1 MKTEQ
6 LGYLFLDAMTDPT
19 KFKSFQVKLK
29 EAASPKIKLRKTATY
44 TVQSVQKPS
53 KVFKNYQLHIGR
65 NWYNADHFRLVSEL
79 TEQQEQPI
87 EIETLKAFSDNYQ
100 IPKGVDV
107 ICLGNSLFASKG
119 DKGTTLEKSEIP
131 FIKWE
136 SGTKTA
142 VHSSF
147 LAPINPSDHPDYQP
161 DHSVTDET
169 IKEIPI
175 PSGSVKAGD
184 VINVIAKFKAEEI
197 DNKLKQLNDSFEL
210 EFKYF
215 EPTKPHPDNQTV
227 NTLIQYVSEH
237 KDKMSKESINHFASL
252 IGLIKLGAL

>member
-6 LGYLFLDAMTDPT
+6 LTLEYLEQMTDPT
-19 KFKSFQVKLK
+19 KFKPFQVRLK
-29 EAASPKIKLRKTATY
+29 EGVLPKIKLRRSATY

-53 KVFKNYQLHIGR
+53 KVFKTYQLHIGR
-65 NWYNADHFRLVSEL
+65 NWYNADMFRLV
-79 TEQQEQPI
+79 TEQ
-87 EIETLKAFSDNYQ
+87 
-100 IPKGVDV
+100 
-107 ICLGNSLFASKG
+107 
-119 DKGTTLEKSEIP
+119 
-131 FIKWE
+131 
-136 SGTKTA
+136 
-142 VHSSF
+142 
-147 LAPINPSDHPDYQP
+147 

-215 EPTKPHPDNQTV
+215 EPTKPHPDNATIE
-227 NTLIQYVSEH
+227 TLIQYVSDH
-237 KDKMSKESINHFASL
+237 RDSMSKDSILHFANL

>member
-6 LGYLFLDAMTDPT
+6 LTLEFLDFMNAPCN
-19 KFKSFQVKLK
+19 FKPFQVKLK
-29 EAASPKIKLRKTATY
+29 EGVLPKIKLRRSATY

-53 KVFKNYQLHIGR
+53 KVFKTYQLHIGR
-65 NWYNADHFRLVSEL
+65 NWYNADMFRLV
-79 TEQQEQPI
+79 TEQEETIDLSKYKRFPEGYSVLENI
-87 EIETLKAFSDNYQ
+87 E
-100 IPKGVDV
+100 V
-107 ICLGNSLFASKG
+107 ICIGGTKYASKG
-119 DKGTTLEKSEIP
+119 DKGITIERSHIP

-136 SGTKTA
+136 NGKESA
-142 VHSSF
+142 VASF
-147 LAPINPSDHPDYQP
+147 CLAPINPSDHPDYQP

-215 EPTKPHPDNQTV
+215 EPTKPHPDNATV
-227 NTLIQYVSEH
+227 KTLIQYVSDH
-237 KDKMSKESINHFASL
+237 RDSMSKDSIIHFANL